1 MRAAVRKG
9 GCMTSRW
16 LQSSQTHTSSFCS
29 SRSRTS
35 RKPPRHSGH
44 SFLFIDTSFKT
55 NSRRHPTTDH
65 RAIGPSPFF
74 AGAQCDIIIVIVA
87 AIVDE
92 MTRYIHSF
100 RSVYG
105 IFVLNLRK
113 IGRNRLPTFTKVD
126 SRFLAEPNGV
136 KTDFKNCTPN
146 PRVLEGV
153 TLTALPWRSGLR

>member
-1 MRAAVRKG
+1 MYDLSVVAILADPHFFVLVMEVTHQPKIASAFRAFFFIHKPSPSRLIAVG
-9 GCMTSRW
+9 I
-16 LQSSQTHTSSFCS
+16 
-29 SRSRTS
+29 
-35 RKPPRHSGH
+35 PPRIIEVSVNR
-44 SFLFIDTSFKT
+44 L
-55 NSRRHPTTDH
+55 
-65 RAIGPSPFF
+65 F
-74 AGAQCDIIIVIVA
+74 AGAQCDIIIVTVA

-113 IGRNRLPTFTKVD
+113 IGRNRLQTFTKVY

-136 KTDFKNCTPN
+136 KTDFKNCAPN

-153 TLTALPWRSGLR
+153 TLTALPWRSGIR